1 MKRRGCKDNLTY
13 QWLNTG
19 CIATAHGSHRLACMG
34 GWEIGLS
41 GCQLPWAP
49 APRWKGDGH
58 FPNNVSSF
66 LLYSQSSPMTSNI
79 NLAHNLGCPN
89 AFYNQQHIKSLGPD
103 DNHSFVVT
111 SFSHFNP
118 NSQPIQRK
126 EWCFRGLITAKE
138 LQNMKGG
145 KAELQL
151 VTKDPTIKSREWT
164 RSLRWSHSKRL
175 CCYFEQR
182 QNFSAGAEF
191 GASWLWYLGLQ
202 LRVLCTRLQPVRE
215 N

>member
-1 MKRRGCKDNLTY
+1 
-13 QWLNTG
+13 
-19 CIATAHGSHRLACMG
+19 MG

-151 VTKDPTIKSREWT
+151 ITKDPTTKSREWT